1 MQILNAQS
9 CLDVPVVHG
18 EFEYRTWYPTRGI
31 VTEVNNRHKTYARLS
46 LRLYVRH
53 NDIRNKLSGQSACP
67 I

>member
-9 CLDVPVVHG
+9 CLDVPVIHG
-18 EFEYRTWYPTRGI
+18 EFEYRTSYPTCGI
-31 VTEVNNRHKTYARLS
+31 ITEVNKRHKTYARLS
-46 LRLYVRH
+46 LRLYVRQ